1 MCLNYFLLSP
11 SHLIMLPTLSESS
24 EILAFGQTVR
34 RIRKDKKISMQK
46 LAHQAD
52 IELSQVYRI
61 ETGKINP
68 KLSTILNIARAL
80 EVSPKELFDL

>member
-1 MCLNYFLLSP
+1 
-11 SHLIMLPTLSESS
+11 
-24 EILAFGQTVR
+24 
-34 RIRKDKKISMQK
+34 MQK

-80 EVSPKELFDL
+80 NVSPKELFDL